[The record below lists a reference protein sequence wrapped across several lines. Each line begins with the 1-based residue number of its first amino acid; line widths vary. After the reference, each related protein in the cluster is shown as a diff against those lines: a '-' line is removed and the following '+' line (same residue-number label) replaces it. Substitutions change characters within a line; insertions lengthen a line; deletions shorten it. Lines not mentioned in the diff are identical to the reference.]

1 MSITFAALTFVG
13 LAGAL
18 SLCIPCREQPSSAA
32 AKPELSAITAV
43 AVPQHADTRV
53 MQVAQVAQPPVAPV
67 AAIQTV
73 TLKIEGMTCAGCV
86 LSTRAVLTRLK
97 GVSKADVSYESGR
110 AVVTYDPKLVSVEQ
124 MIAAIKTLKY
134 TATRLPG

>member
-53 MQVAQVAQPPVAPV
+53 MQVAQPPVAPV